1 MSRLFILFACTAAL
15 VAAEPTFPHLASD
28 LPVDPAVRW
37 GVLDNG
43 VRWAV
48 LANKQP
54 PGKVSLRLQV
64 QVGSIAERDEERG
77 LAHVLEHMAFLGS
90 THYPPGQ
97 LNTVLQPLGIGFG
110 SHSNA
115 HTSFDET
122 VYKLDLPNAEPAM
135 LDLGLQVLADYAGGM
150 LLDPAQLERERGV
163 ILAEMRDRDS
173 ADLRIHRARFM
184 AAYAGTNLAER
195 FPIGVPET
203 VQAATAA
210 RLRAFYD
217 AGYRP
222 EAMILTIVGDVEPDV
237 VQAKIPAHF
246 AELTDRAPER
256 AKVDEAG
263 LVAAPFVG
271 LVFREAEATV
281 ERVGISVARFAP
293 RGIEQRANRAA
304 EIAIQIAHSCLE
316 QRLEALIAK
325 DPSGPV
331 VDVRCG
337 SWQWMDMR
345 EALCDVQIRDH
356 RQNDA
361 LRWLATE
368 WHRFHAYGPTAAE
381 LTLAK
386 ARWQARLEAAVAQ
399 AGRRESRQLAADLY
413 TTVSEGTVFMAPSDE
428 LRIEGAVV
436 AELDATTVHDAFVQ
450 NWQPGRLLIAATGPQ
465 VQGEASDIVA
475 QWQAV
480 LAEHVDQ
487 PITVEDIPFAYAER
501 PEAGAVVGRESLRH
515 GIESLTFANGTQ
527 AAIQASARKPGEVRI
542 RWRFEIPAATQD
554 PAVREWAER
563 AFISGGVAAHPFD
576 QLQRLLA
583 SHVLSWS
590 CQVSEDAFIINAT
603 AVPADVETA
612 FQVVR
617 AYVTDPGWDAD
628 GIARAKDRWRQEL
641 AALPGQL
648 DAQVSRRFQTLVTG
662 GTPGRRPATPDEA
675 LASSVESLQAWL
687 APILREA
694 PLTVSVVGD
703 IDTDAAVT
711 YVAAYVASLPVRHAG
726 RMVLS
731 AAQLATV
738 AAAPIPQL
746 REEIQVPGPVPRAT
760 VMVAFPTD
768 DVHDVALLRRSRL
781 LADALQERVRE
792 RLREKLGQA
801 YSPHVW
807 HEASEVWDGF
817 GYLAV
822 VASVAPDQV
831 THCEE
836 AIRAVVAEV
845 AENGIDA
852 PLLAQV
858 QPPLL
863 NALDAIRSGN
873 GYWLGSVVDR
883 VGWQPFRLDWA
894 DSMQTDIAG
903 ITAADLT
910 ELAKTYLRGEPLVVV
925 GICPGAPADGA
936 QSHSEPSR

>member
-1 MSRLFILFACTAAL
+1 MSRLFIIFAYTAFLA
-15 VAAEPTFPHLASD
+15 AAEPSFPHLASD

-43 VRWAV
+43 LRWAV
-48 LANKQP
+48 LANQQP

-64 QVGSIAERDEERG
+64 QVGSLAERDEERG
-77 LAHVLEHMAFLGS
+77 LAHVLEHMAFLG
-90 THYPPGQ
+90 TAHYPPGQ

-173 ADLRIHRARFM
+173 ADLRIHRARFA
-184 AAYAGTNLAER
+184 AAYAGTQLAER

-203 VQAATAA
+203 VQGATAA
-210 RLRAFYD
+210 RLRGFYD

-222 EAMILTIVGDVEPDV
+222 EAMILTVVGDVDPDA
-237 VQAKIPAHF
+237 VQAQIPAFF
-246 AELTDRAPER
+246 AGLTDRSPARP
-256 AKVDEAG
+256 AVDQAG
-263 LVAAPFVG
+263 LVPAPLVG

-281 ERVGISVARFAP
+281 ERVSISVAKYAP
-293 RGIEQRANRAA
+293 RGIEQRADRAE
-304 EIAIQIAHSCLE
+304 EIAIQVAHACLE

-325 DPSGPV
+325 NPSGPV
-331 VDVRCG
+331 VDLRCG
-337 SWQWMDMR
+337 SWRWLHMR
-345 EALCDVQIRDH
+345 EALCDVQVRDH
-356 RQNDA
+356 RQSEA

-386 ARWQARLEAAVAQ
+386 VRWQARLEAAVAQ
-399 AGRRESRQLAADLY
+399 AERRESRQLAADIY
-413 TTVSEGTVFMAPSDE
+413 EHVSEGAIFMAPRDE
-428 LRIEGAVV
+428 LIIEGALV
-436 AELDATTVHDAFVQ
+436 AELDATTVHAAFVQ
-450 NWQPGRLLIAATGPQ
+450 TWQPGRRLIAVTGPQ
-465 VQGEASDIVA
+465 VQGAASDVVA
-475 QWQAV
+475 EWQAV
-480 LAEHVDQ
+480 LAQPVDA
-487 PITVEDIPFAYAER
+487 PTTVADIPFAYADR
-501 PEAGAVVGRESLRH
+501 PEPGAVVARESLRH
-515 GIESLTFANGTQ
+515 GIESLTFANGAR
-527 AAIQASARKPGEVRI
+527 AAIQTSRRKPGEVRI
-542 RWRFEIPAATQD
+542 RWRFAIPAETQD
-554 PAVREWAER
+554 PAVHEWAKR
-563 AFISGGVAAHPFD
+563 AFISGGLAAHPFD

-590 CQVSEDAFIINAT
+590 CQVTDGGFLIDAI
-603 AVPADVETA
+603 AVPADVEIA
-612 FQVVR
+612 FQVLH

-628 GIARAKDRWRQEL
+628 GIARTHDRWRQEL

-648 DAQVSRRFQTLVTG
+648 DAQVSRRFQFLATS
-662 GTPGRRPATPDEA
+662 GTPGRRPATPEEA
-675 LASSVESLQAWL
+675 LASSVESLRAWL
-687 APILREA
+687 VPILREA
-694 PLTVSVVGD
+694 PLTVTVVGD
-703 IDTDAAVT
+703 VETETAVT
-711 YVAAYVASLPVRHAG
+711 LASAYVGSLPVRSEG

-731 AAQLATV
+731 AAELATV
-738 AAAPIPQL
+738 PAAPIPRV
-746 REEIQVPGPVPRAT
+746 REELVVPGPVPRAT
-760 VMVAFPTD
+760 VMVAWPTD
-768 DVHDVALLRRSRL
+768 DVHSVAVLRRSRL

-792 RLREKLGQA
+792 RLRERLGQA
-801 YSPHVW
+801 YSPQVW
-807 HEASEVWDGF
+807 HEASEVWNGF

-822 VASVAPDQV
+822 VASVAPNQV
-831 THCEE
+831 AGCEE
-836 AIRAVVAEV
+836 AIRAVVTDV

-873 GYWLGSVVDR
+873 GYWLSSVVDR

-910 ELAKTYLRGEPLVVV
+910 RLAKDYLRGEPLVVIGV
-925 GICPGAPADGA
+925 SPGAPAGDHG
-936 QSHSEPSR
+936 HSEPAR